1 MSRNRRTASPLPRC
15 AFVALF
21 SALALAHPLVAQDPY
36 PDPDEVGLV
45 MRVHTE
51 TVTPRLSEDKD
62 AGFGE
67 LLMYIRYSRQL
78 LEHLT
83 DPFDR
88 APPPEEHPES
98 VEAAPPAILDYTIY
112 VKDDRMRVDMGS
124 SSLLARLAPDGSVA
138 EWGVLDP
145 GSGRVVQSDYFDEAV
160 RERSTEPYDPAG
172 GTGDNVEL
180 KVAEDPAPTG
190 ETDEIL
196 GHVAREYQYSYELHI
211 YPLGRRPAGPDRG
224 TVWIQVETTGTAW
237 VAEEG
242 PYVGNPDAASVFR
255 VFVQSHPSKVA
266 TLADRGLLLAV
277 SESSTISLVG
287 ADEPVMLGFEA
298 LETSSSF
305 EVTSIDLQ
313 PVDDALLAGFEQ
325 GKQACDC
332 SCAAFEELKQLQE
345 EDPNAMGKAMCSAE
359 CAMRW
364 ATECTGGGR

>member
-1 MSRNRRTASPLPRC
+1 MGRTWRTAWYMPRC
-15 AFVALF
+15 AFVAVAA
-21 SALALAHPLVAQDPY
+21 ALGLAHPLAAQELY
-36 PDPDEVGLV
+36 PDPDKVGLV
-45 MRVHTE
+45 MQIHTE

-67 LLMYIRYSRQL
+67 FLKAIRYSLFVLEQL
-78 LEHLT
+78 T
-83 DPFDR
+83 PD
-88 APPPEEHPES
+88 APQREPD

-112 VKDDRMRVDMGS
+112 VKDERMRVDMGS
-124 SSLLARLAPDGSVA
+124 SSLLARLAPDGSVS

-196 GHVAREYQYSYELHI
+196 GHIAREYQYSYELHI
-211 YPLGRRPAGPDRG
+211 YPLDGARPGGAGGPA
-224 TVWIQVETTGTAW
+224 VWIEVSTRGTAW

-277 SESSTISLVG
+277 TESSTIRVVG

-305 EVTSIDLQ
+305 EVTSIDLR

-332 SCAAFEELKQLQE
+332 SCAGFEELKQLQE
-345 EDPNAMGKAMCSAE
+345 SDPNAMGKAMCSAE
-359 CAMRW
+359 CAMKW
-364 ATECTGGGR
+364 ALECQE